1 MKEKKIHDRIVC
13 VIPKILRF
21 ALFDKYEFE
30 NYLVIREKKW
40 PEASNCILI
49 EKAGSIKMV

>member
-1 MKEKKIHDRIVC
+1 MSSERKKIHDRIVC

-30 NYLVIREKKW
+30 NYLCDKREKVARS
-40 PEASNCILI
+40 EQLHFD
-49 EKAGSIKMV
+49 